1 MATTPVRYLIEPRLS
16 RFTVQ
21 AYAGGFLSGFGHNP
35 TIAIRDFTGEARFS
49 PDELEQSSL
58 CLKIR
63 ADSLEVTNDVS
74 DKDRREIER
83 TMKEEV
89 IQTAQFPDIIYESSV
104 ASVSELGPSRYR
116 VNLNGKLSLHGV
128 ARNQQLVADMS
139 VSGDTLRAFGTFSV
153 LQTNFGIKLV
163 SVAGGS
169 LKVKDELKCSF
180 DIAARKHEGG
190 EMGAGSSCA

>member
-1 MATTPVRYLIEPRLS
+1 MANTPVRYLIEPRLS

-35 TIAIRDFTGEARFS
+35 TIAIRDFTGDARFS
-49 PDELEQSSL
+49 PDALEQSSL

-63 ADSLEVTNDVS
+63 ADSLDVTNDVS

-89 IQTAQFPDIIYESSV
+89 IQTRLQFPDIIYESSV

-163 SVAGGS
+163 SVAGG
-169 LKVKDELKCSF
+169 VP
-180 DIAARKHEGG
+180 
-190 EMGAGSSCA
+190 

>member
-1 MATTPVRYLIEPRLS
+1 MATPLTTYLIEPRLS

-21 AYAGGFLSGFGHNP
+21 AFAGGFLSGFGHNP
-35 TIAIRDFTGEARFS
+35 TIAIRDFTGEATFS
-49 PDELEQSSL
+49 PDAPAESSL
-58 CLKIR
+58 TLNIR

-89 IQTAQFPDIIYESSV
+89 IQTSRFPDITYEGRV
-104 ASVSELGPSRYR
+104 ASISELGPQRYR
-116 VNLNGKLSLHGV
+116 VNVDGTLSLHGV
-128 ARNQQLVADMS
+128 SRSQQLAADIS
-139 VSGDTLRAFGTFSV
+139 VNNGLLRGFGSFSV
-153 LQTNFGIKLV
+153 LQTNFDIKLV

-180 DIAARKHEGG
+180 DIGARSQADSGK
-190 EMGAGSSCA
+190 GAGS